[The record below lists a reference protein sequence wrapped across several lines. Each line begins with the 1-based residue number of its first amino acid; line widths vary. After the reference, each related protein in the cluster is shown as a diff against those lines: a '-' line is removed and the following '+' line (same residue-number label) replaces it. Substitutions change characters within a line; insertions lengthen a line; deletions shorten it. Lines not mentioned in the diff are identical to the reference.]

1 MLLKKTTI
9 INTKLFANNTASNT
23 PSTFL
28 QRVLLARAKSTR
40 STDSPVRE
48 QGFLLKNKF
57 KRSGDKA
64 SFSV

>member
-9 INTKLFANNTASNT
+9 INTKLFASNT

-40 STDSPVRE
+40 LVILHESKEIVTII
-48 QGFLLKNKF
+48 LLHLPMIFAN
-57 KRSGDKA
+57 
-64 SFSV
+64 